1 MRIEIHTEKTDTA
14 GGETVVFPA
23 GFLERNLAPANG
35 EYLKIYLLLLQ
46 AAQAAP
52 ANRAVTPDAAASAW
66 TEDDIADRLNIT
78 VKDVRR
84 ALGWWKNRGEIETRR
99 AGDMLVV
106 TLTPE
111 RAADAGR
118 TAENAASAGAGT
130 AEVPAVSPV
139 VPEGRKRPDAL
150 LALQGDHEF
159 SQLLFVIETY
169 RKEKLS
175 RSHLETI
182 AYWYDE
188 LGMPVDLIES
198 IVESCAEAGHTSMHY
213 IAKAVLQSHQDGIR
227 TVEEWKARNR
237 MFRKDF
243 YQILKAFG
251 IRNRAPVEKE
261 RKIMEVWI
269 SDYGFSMDI
278 IEEAAARSV
287 HKESPLQYAN
297 SILKGWHEANV
308 RTLNDIAALDQ
319 KHRAAA
325 EEKADRAGGTADGT
339 APRQRSGAPA
349 RRGGFTDIP
358 QRESAPS
365 SELLNELRG
374 RNGNLV

>member
-1 MRIEIHTEKTDTA
+1 MRIEIHAEKTDTA
-14 GGETVVFPA
+14 GGETVTFPV

-35 EYLKIYLLLLQ
+35 EFLKVYLLLLR
-46 AAQAAP
+46 AAQASSEA
-52 ANRAVTPDAAASAW
+52 RTVTADASAYAW
-66 TEDDIADRLNIT
+66 SEDDIADRLNIT

-84 ALGWWKNRGEIETRR
+84 ALGWWKERGEIETRR

-111 RAADAGR
+111 
-118 TAENAASAGAGT
+118 
-130 AEVPAVSPV
+130 VPAVSAAV
-139 VPEGRKRPDAL
+139 LPERKKPDAL

-169 RKEKLS
+169 RKEKMS

-198 IVESCAEAGHTSMHY
+198 IVESCAEAGHTSMNY
-213 IAKAVLQSHQDGIR
+213 IAKVVLQSHQDGIR
-227 TVEEWKARNR
+227 TVAEWKARNH
-237 MFRKDF
+237 MFRKEF

-269 SDYGFSMDI
+269 SQYGFSMDI
-278 IEEAAARSV
+278 IEEAAARAI
-287 HKESPLQYAN
+287 HKDNPFRYAN

-308 RTLNDIAALDQ
+308 RTISDITALDQ
-319 KHRAAA
+319 KHRDAA
-325 EEKADRAGGTADGT
+325 EEKQTV
-339 APRQRSGAPA
+339 

-358 QRESAPS
+358 QRASAPS
-365 SELLNELRG
+365 SELLKELRG